1 MVSFTMDSKLKAKCD
16 VLSMLVCGRRSL
28 TVSELATIL
37 DEKPIG
43 VIKYL
48 MSDLGIMA
56 SMTQAIDRA
65 TSIAV
70 AEGFGK
76 IVVGADELEIEYVVL
91 LLLLLLLLLS
101 QNFPIVFLSH
111 SCVTSLEE
119 EGSALL
125 TGFIQDDEGDE
136 SELEI
141 RPPVVTIM
149 GHVRD
154 ESYRLV
160 CFMLN

>member
-1 MVSFTMDSKLKAKCD
+1 
-16 VLSMLVCGRRSL
+16 
-28 TVSELATIL
+28 
-37 DEKPIG
+37 

-65 TSIAV
+65 TAIAV

-76 IVVGADELEIEYVVL
+76 IVVGADELEIEYVSVAVIY
-91 LLLLLLLLLS
+91 LS
-101 QNFPIVFLSH
+101 IFLMH
-111 SCVTSLEE
+111 SFAISLEE

-125 TGFIQDDEGDE
+125 TGFIHDDDEDD
-136 SELEI
+136 SELEF

-149 GHVRD
+149 GHVSAECD
-154 ESYRLV
+154 WFGV
-160 CFMLN
+160 D